1 MNENTTRPPQN
12 EDDTPK
18 TPQTTEQPQGE
29 PSATPAMSDEAFASA
44 KTLTM
49 VIYGLYGAAVFF
61 GITAVVAVIM
71 NYVKRAEIKGTLFE
85 SHFTWQIRTFWW
97 GLAWTIVGFLTSFIF
112 IGWLVLMA
120 VLVWYIYRVVR
131 GFLRLNDNRPMYEF
145 D

>member
-1 MNENTTRPPQN
+1 MNEKTTPPQN
-12 EDDTPK
+12 GDEIPPATK
-18 TPQTTEQPQGE
+18 TTQAPQDE
-29 PSATPAMSDEAFASA
+29 PSVAPSMSDEAFVSA

-49 VIYGLYGAAVFF
+49 VIYGLYGAAVFL
-61 GITAVVAVIM
+61 GITGVVAVIM

-97 GLAWTIVGFLTSFIF
+97 GLAWSIVGFLLSFIL

-120 VLVWYIYRVVR
+120 MLGWYIYRVVR
-131 GFLRLNDNRPMYEF
+131 GFLRLNDNRPMYDF